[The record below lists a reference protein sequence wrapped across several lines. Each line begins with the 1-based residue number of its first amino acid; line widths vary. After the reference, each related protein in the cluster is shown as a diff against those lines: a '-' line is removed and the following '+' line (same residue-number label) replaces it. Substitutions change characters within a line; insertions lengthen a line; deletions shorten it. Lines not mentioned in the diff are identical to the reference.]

1 MIKDIIRQ
9 KYQQKWMYD
18 KNEIEIAIY
27 KYTHQRLNVGIS
39 LFINIQTF
47 ANSKSQLDIWVGVRK
62 IFHFVSEKGGV
73 VLWEGLTYGW

>member
-18 KNEIEIAIY
+18 KNEIEIVRY
-27 KYTHQRLNVGIS
+27 KYTHQRLTIHVGIS

-47 ANSKSQLDIWVGVRK
+47 ANTKCRHMGVRK

-73 VLWEGLTYGW
+73 VL